1 MRYFPFKHF
10 VAGMAVVVGGIA
22 CVGAL
27 AQTPQYSG
35 IGRTPTQEEA
45 AVLNKAGGPS
55 GKDLPPGKGTAKQ
68 GAAIYAVKCAMCH
81 GRDGEG
87 IIGAPGSQ
95 TFFKAARLGGG
106 TNVPKWESGPRD
118 PNAPPA
124 ITTGAFYFAYPT
136 TIWNAIA
143 VYMPQFRA
151 GSLTPDE
158 IYALTA
164 FVLFKNNIIKED
176 AVMDRE
182 TLPKVQMPNR
192 HAFVPDKLED
202 LQDWDKR
209 GCRLP
214 YGVCP

>member
-1 MRYFPFKHF
+1 
-10 VAGMAVVVGGIA
+10 
-22 CVGAL
+22 
-27 AQTPQYSG
+27 
-35 IGRTPTQEEA
+35 
-45 AVLNKAGGPS
+45 
-55 GKDLPPGKGTAKQ
+55 
-68 GAAIYAVKCAMCH
+68 MCH

-87 IIGAPGSQ
+87 ITGAPGSQ

-106 TNVPKWESGPRD
+106 TNVPRWEPNPPNR
-118 PNAPPA
+118 NAPREIVA
-124 ITTGAFYFAYPT
+124 GAFYFAYPT

>member
-1 MRYFPFKHF
+1 MRYLPFKHF
-10 VAGMAVVVGGIA
+10 VAGMAVFVAG

-27 AQTPQYSG
+27 AQTPSLSG
-35 IGRTPTQEEA
+35 IGRAPTPEEL
-45 AVLNKAGGPS
+45 AVLDKGAGPS

-68 GAAIYAVKCAMCH
+68 GAGIYAIKCAMCH
-81 GRDGEG
+81 GQNGEG
-87 IIGAPGSQ
+87 ITGAPSSQ

-106 TNVPKWESGPRD
+106 NATPKWQSGPRD
-118 PNAPPA
+118 PNAPPE
-124 ITTGAFYFAYPT
+124 IISGSFYFAFPT

-158 IYALTA
+158 VYSLTA
-164 FVLFKNNIIKED
+164 YVLFKNNIIKEED
-176 AVMDRE
+176 VMDRE
-182 TLPKVQMPNR
+182 TLPKVRLPNR
-192 HAFVPDKLED
+192 DAFVPNRIED